1 MLLFEIQNTIRY
13 LYWYFQMFGFDIL
26 LPLPSK
32 IMCVWYK
39 TQVKC
44 EKSEPRSVKSSQNYV
59 WQMIVFNAYYSLCT
73 TYLLFL
79 YFKSYLYLYLF
90 IKAIVPARGEGACA
104 NLCFHF
110 FVFVFVIVFVFVD
123 QGNCVGTRERG
134 LVWRRSVNQRC
145 LDCRST
151 LFHQYGFLYFPSY
164 LYF

>member
-1 MLLFEIQNTIRY
+1 MLE
-13 LYWYFQMFGFDIL
+13 FDII
-26 LPLPSK
+26 LPLPSV
-32 IMCVWYK
+32 IMCVLPWYK

-44 EKSEPRSVKSSQNYV
+44 KKSEPRWIKISQNYV

-110 FVFVFVIVFVFVD
+110 FCICIC
-123 QGNCVGTRERG
+123 NCICVCWSRQLCWHKGAWVSLAPLCQPTMPG
-134 LVWRRSVNQRC
+134 L
-145 LDCRST
+145 
-151 LFHQYGFLYFPSY
+151 
-164 LYF
+164 